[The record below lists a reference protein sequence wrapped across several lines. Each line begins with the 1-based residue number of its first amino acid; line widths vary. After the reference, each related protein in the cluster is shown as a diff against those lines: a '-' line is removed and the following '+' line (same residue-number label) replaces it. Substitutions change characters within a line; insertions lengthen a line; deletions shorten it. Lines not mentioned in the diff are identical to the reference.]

1 MSISGFIILV
11 PLLCFQ
17 ISIIKFFVC
26 LFLTQMSVVYY
37 ISYPGQVILSLCVS
51 ESLRS
56 MESTFSGSLKFC
68 NFLCLFQQ
76 YSKPSG
82 AEFEARYNPQ
92 K

>member
-1 MSISGFIILV
+1 MSYLGVHYSSPTIMF
-11 PLLCFQ
+11 PNFH
-17 ISIIKFFVC
+17 KFFVC
-26 LFLTQMSVVYY
+26 LSLTETSVVYY

-56 MESTFSGSLKFC
+56 TESTFSGLLKFC

-82 AEFEARYNPQ
+82 AEFEARHNPQ